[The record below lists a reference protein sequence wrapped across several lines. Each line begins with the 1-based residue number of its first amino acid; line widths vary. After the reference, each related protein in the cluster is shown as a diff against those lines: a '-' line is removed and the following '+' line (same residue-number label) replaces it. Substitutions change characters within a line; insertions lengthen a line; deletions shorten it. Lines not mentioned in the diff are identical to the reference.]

1 MVFILII
8 AKCFVMDFK
17 ETINIIKIIF
27 EFFVPLISIFTL
39 IKGIFEYSKAQKWK
53 KSEFLVKEIKEFN
66 NDSDVQNA
74 FLMLD
79 WNNIDITTLN
89 INVEETKKFYFN
101 DHLFENSLKHHKEK
115 TFTPEEA
122 VIRLIMDAFLFKLG
136 MFQNYLKSKLIT
148 ANDLKPYIIYW
159 IEIIGDTNNDRKS
172 KSVRLQLWRYINY
185 YQYDSVI
192 ELCKNYGFN
201 IGTEKK
207 PILTSYKNET

>member
-1 MVFILII
+1 
-8 AKCFVMDFK
+8 MDFK
-17 ETINIIKIIF
+17 ETINITKIIF
-27 EFFVPLISIFTL
+27 EFLVPLISIFTV
-39 IKGIFEYSKAQKWK
+39 IKGICEYSKAQKWK
-53 KSEFLVKEIKEFN
+53 KSEFLAKEIKEFN

-79 WNNIDITTLN
+79 WNNIDITTSN
-89 INVEETKKFYFN
+89 INVEETKKIYFN
-101 DHLFENSLKHHKEK
+101 DRLFENSLKHHKEK

-136 MFQNYLKSKLIT
+136 MFQNYLESKLIT

-172 KSVRLQLWRYINY
+172 KIVRLQLWRYINY
-185 YQYDSVI
+185 YRYDSVI
-192 ELCKNYGFN
+192 KLFKNYGFN

-207 PILTSYKNET
+207 PILTTYKTET